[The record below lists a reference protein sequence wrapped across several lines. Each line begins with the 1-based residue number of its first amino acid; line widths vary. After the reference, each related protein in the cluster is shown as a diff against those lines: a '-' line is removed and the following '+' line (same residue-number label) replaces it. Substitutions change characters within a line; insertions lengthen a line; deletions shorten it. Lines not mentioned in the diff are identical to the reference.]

1 MRKSKKYPF
10 PKSFGICLQ
19 VDKLEASDWA
29 PCARLIFGLPA
40 GGLCHVRQCHCGVLA
55 QKCHTIARWQNSTAD
70 GQHAIS
76 NTALPKW
83 GLKNGYIGYILE
95 YMYICIICFTRMLM
109 SHLNISW
116 EPTKGIPRKGWR
128 SRLAD
133 LPRSAY
139 HHCWPLLKQK
149 TRKSTFKA
157 PCLYSAIHPSCLNCH
172 DFTTFKLAWLRLA
185 PDIWWL
191 TSWNSRS
198 NSCFLSRLKN
208 LKVSDRT

>member
-95 YMYICIICFTRMLM
+95 YMYICIICFYTYVNVPFEYFMGTNKRHTQEGMKVA
-109 SHLNISW
+109 
-116 EPTKGIPRKGWR
+116 P
-128 SRLAD
+128 AD

-172 DFTTFKLAWLRLA
+172 DFTTLNWRGFVWPLIFGGWLPETPAATRVFYQ
-185 PDIWWL
+185 D
-191 TSWNSRS
+191 
-198 NSCFLSRLKN
+198 
-208 LKVSDRT
+208 